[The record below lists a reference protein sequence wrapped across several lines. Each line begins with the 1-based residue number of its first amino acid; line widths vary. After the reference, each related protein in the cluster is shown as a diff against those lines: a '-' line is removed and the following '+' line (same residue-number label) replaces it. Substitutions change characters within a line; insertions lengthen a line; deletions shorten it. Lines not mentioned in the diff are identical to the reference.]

1 MVNISLPTSLKWTD
15 RQKYIYIF
23 PESVQVDE
31 LKIIQ
36 HNYWSRRHENAA
48 SHLIKNSGKWLHNIM
63 ILLE

>member
-1 MVNISLPTSLKWTD
+1 MD
-15 RQKYIYIF
+15 RQTEIYIYF